1 MWEARRAQR
10 TPLQLP
16 AQLTPQSA
24 EPTRV
29 AGQRHRLESE
39 VRWLSEQLEA
49 ANTRNAQE
57 TDYMSA
63 QLESERGRLAT
74 AQQESEQAAAKLE
87 AAQAQITNQA
97 AEFSARDAARSEQ
110 LAAAMNAHNAEHA
123 RLSAAAAEARAAHE
137 EAAAQREAD
146 EARIEELST
155 ALQECAPI
163 TLSLAAANFSCLV
176 LCIAGCRRRRRAS
189 RRAANPPSRARRGRS
204 SGRGS

>member
-29 AGQRHRLESE
+29 AGHRHRLESE

-49 ANTRNAQE
+49 ANTRRAQE

-110 LAAAMNAHNAEHA
+110 V
-123 RLSAAAAEARAAHE
+123 
-137 EAAAQREAD
+137 
-146 EARIEELST
+146 
-155 ALQECAPI
+155 PP
-163 TLSLAAANFSCLV
+163 ANFF
-176 LCIAGCRRRRRAS
+176 CIEKS
-189 RRAANPPSRARRGRS
+189 VPENLFFNSSPPR
-204 SGRGS
+204 